1 MKGEEEDFK
10 FNLLNIEYVHRVLFI
25 VFRAINLGSI
35 YVFGLDSC
43 SVYID
48 NINKYLFIEDFN

>member
-10 FNLLNIEYVHRVLFI
+10 FNLLNIEYVYKVRVR
-25 VFRAINLGSI
+25 VFSAINLGSI

-43 SVYID
+43 LVFID
-48 NINKYLFIEDFN
+48 NINNYFLR

>member
-1 MKGEEEDFK
+1 MKGEEEDLK
-10 FNLLNIEYVHRVLFI
+10 FNLLNIEYVYRVMVMF
-25 VFRAINLGSI
+25 FSAINLGSM

-48 NINKYLFIEDFN
+48 NINKYFFR

>member
-1 MKGEEEDFK
+1 MKGKEEDFK
-10 FNLLNIEYVHRVLFI
+10 FNLLNIECVYRVRVM
-25 VFRAINLGSI
+25 VFSAINLRSM

-48 NINKYLFIEDFN
+48 NINKYFFR

>member
-1 MKGEEEDFK
+1 MKGEKEDFK
-10 FNLLNIEYVHRVLFI
+10 FNLLNIEYVHRVMAM
-25 VFRAINLGSI
+25 VFSAINLGSM

-48 NINKYLFIEDFN
+48 NINKYFFR

>member
-10 FNLLNIEYVHRVLFI
+10 FNSLNIEYVYRVRI
-25 VFRAINLGSI
+25 MVFSAINLGSI

-48 NINKYLFIEDFN
+48 NINKYFFR

>member
-1 MKGEEEDFK
+1 MKSEEEDFK
-10 FNLLNIEYVHRVLFI
+10 FNLLNIEYVHMVRVM
-25 VFRAINLGSI
+25 VFSAINLGSM

-48 NINKYLFIEDFN
+48 NINKYFFR